1 MPFSLTDFE
10 EKPYNTCINCIHI
23 GKHCDGPNFLA
34 MSIERWCE
42 WCRLRKQ
49 YLKFTNGYIAD
60 KADVAEVTID
70 RIMAG
75 HAKDL
80 RFTTIQAVTKV
91 LVNGSWGQNPCALAN
106 LSDVQ
111 PIHAENADREQYIEF
126 LKEQMRIKD
135 RRIDELLHALT
146 NEHKKGNVT

>member
-1 MPFSLTDFE
+1 MAPFSLKDFE

-23 GKHCDGPNFLA
+23 GKQCDGPNFLA

-42 WCRLRKQ
+42 WCKLRKQ
-49 YLKFTNGYIAD
+49 YLKFTNAHIAE
-60 KADVAEVTID
+60 KADVAEITVD
-70 RIMAG
+70 RIMSG

-106 LSDVQ
+106 LTNAQ
-111 PIHAENADREQYIEF
+111 TIHPDDTDSKQYIEF
-126 LKEQMRIKD
+126 LREQVRIKD
-135 RRIDELLHALT
+135 QRIAELISALT
-146 NEHKKGNVT
+146 KRT

>member
-1 MPFSLTDFE
+1 MAPFSIKSFE

-42 WCRLRKQ
+42 WCKLRKQ
-49 YLKFTNGYIAD
+49 YLKFKNAYIAEE
-60 KADVAEVTID
+60 ADVAEVTVD
-70 RIMAG
+70 RIMSG

-91 LVNGSWGQNPCALAN
+91 LVNGSWGQNPCAMASV
-106 LSDVQ
+106 SDLQTVYV
-111 PIHAENADREQYIEF
+111 ENPDSQKKIEALQEQV
-126 LKEQMRIKD
+126 RIKD
-135 RRIDELLHALT
+135 QQIADLISALALLS
-146 NEHKKGNVT
+146 KQGG

>member
-1 MPFSLTDFE
+1 MAPFSIKDFE

-42 WCRLRKQ
+42 WCKLRKQ
-49 YLKFTNGYIAD
+49 YLKFTNAYIAEQ
-60 KADVAEVTID
+60 AEVAEVTID

-80 RFTTIQAVTKV
+80 RFTTIQAVTRV
-91 LVNGSWGQNPCALAN
+91 LVNGSWGQNPCAMATLT
-106 LSDVQ
+106 DI
-111 PIHAENADREQYIEF
+111 PTTHAENQDSQATIEL
-126 LKEQMRIKD
+126 LKEQLKIKD
-135 RRIDELLHALT
+135 HQIAGLLSALAQRT
-146 NEHKKGNVT
+146 

>member
-1 MPFSLTDFE
+1 MAPFSIRDYE

-34 MSIERWCE
+34 MSTERWCE
-42 WCRLRKQ
+42 WCKLRKQ
-49 YLKFTNGYIAD
+49 YLKFSNAHIAE
-60 KADVAEVTID
+60 AAGIAEITVD

-111 PIHAENADREQYIEF
+111 PIHTENADSKQHIEF
-126 LKEQMRIKD
+126 LKEQVRIKD
-135 RRIDELLHALT
+135 QQIAELLSALT
-146 NEHKKGNVT
+146 KRT